1 MKLCKSKFKIF
12 TNMNSA
18 TPSPTALGNSSGRS
32 DSQDSG
38 LNSGSTQTSKILNHM
53 KSEVQVQK
61 QQKKLERELHAKR
74 VQSLRKELEYLKA
87 TEWRYQPIDG
97 YK

>member
-1 MKLCKSKFKIF
+1 
-12 TNMNSA
+12 MNPSL
-18 TPSPTALGNSSGRS
+18 SPTTLGTSSGRS

-38 LNSGSTQTSKILNHM
+38 LNTSGTPIAKILNHM
-53 KSEVQVQK
+53 KHELQVQNQK
-61 QQKKLERELHAKR
+61 KKLENELHVKR
-74 VQSLRKELEYLKA
+74 VQSLRKELEYLKV